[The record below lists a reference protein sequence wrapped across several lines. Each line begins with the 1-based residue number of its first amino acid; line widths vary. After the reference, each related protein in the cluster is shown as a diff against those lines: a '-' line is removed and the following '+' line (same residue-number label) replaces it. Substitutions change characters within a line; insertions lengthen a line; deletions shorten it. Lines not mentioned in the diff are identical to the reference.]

1 MHFGLRH
8 KTNQSLNIGN
18 ECNIMPIYQVG
29 EHEILQEP
37 SSLIKSEDEFIEGTL
52 FLSDKR
58 LVFEKTGKRGFF
70 RATPGTTLYDIGL
83 YEISNVYVAIPKL
96 RIFTKKTLTVEY
108 SNKNSSGSLRFT
120 LMDPELWESNI
131 RKFASDLKK
140 IYEEQE
146 RRERED
152 EHRKNVEM
160 ARAKAGTTNVGVMNI
175 DSNRDKRKEK
185 DTVIDADDLSQ
196 NYPQKAQPSDVEE
209 YNETCPECGS
219 YVPDGAKYCPSCGYK
234 LRK

>member
-1 MHFGLRH
+1 
-8 KTNQSLNIGN
+8 
-18 ECNIMPIYQVG
+18 MPIYQVG

-70 RATPGTTLYDIGL
+70 HATPGITLYDIGL
-83 YEISNVYVAIPKL
+83 HEIKNVYVAIPKL
-96 RIFTKKTLTVEY
+96 RLFTKKTLTVEY
-108 SNKNSSGSLRFT
+108 SNSNSSGSLRFT
-120 LMDPELWESNI
+120 LRDPELWESNI

-146 RRERED
+146 RREREE
-152 EHRKNVEM
+152 EHRRNVEM
-160 ARAKAGTTNVGVMNI
+160 AKAKAGTTNVGVMNVNT
-175 DSNRDKRKEK
+175 DRNRQKERE
-185 DTVIDADDLSQ
+185 TVIDADERSE
-196 NYPQKAQPSDVEE
+196 NYPQNASPSDVTE
-209 YNETCPECGS
+209 YAETCPECGA
-219 YVPDGAKYCPSCGYK
+219 VIPQDAKYCPSCGYK